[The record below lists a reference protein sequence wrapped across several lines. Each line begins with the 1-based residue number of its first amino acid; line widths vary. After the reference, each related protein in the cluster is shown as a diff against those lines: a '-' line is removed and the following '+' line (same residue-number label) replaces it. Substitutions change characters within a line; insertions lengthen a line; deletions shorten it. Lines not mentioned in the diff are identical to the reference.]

1 MYSSIFSCSEINKY
15 GLIDKIIII
24 IMANL
29 KNDVKFDSGG
39 ECKGGCI
46 CAPKYDTSTT
56 FYTQNFS
63 KNKMPQA

>member
-1 MYSSIFSCSEINKY
+1 
-15 GLIDKIIII
+15 
-24 IMANL
+24 MANL